1 MLHLVDKLPLL
12 CVSLYKVIARGT
24 SILSNPYCL
33 SVDNIFYHT
42 VVYT

>member
-1 MLHLVDKLPLL
+1 MLHLVDKLPFL
-12 CVSLYKVIARGT
+12 CVSFYKVITRGT

-33 SVDNIFYHT
+33 SVDNIFSHT